1 MTLAVLAAVL
11 LVAAALLQVGLSLGA
26 PWGSIAYG
34 GRMSREDG
42 TLPARFRW
50 MSGLA
55 AALLLLA
62 TYLVL
67 ARGGVIGS
75 GLSQGLLTWL
85 TWAIVALMILNTIGN
100 LASASRIERY
110 VLGTAT
116 LVIAVLC
123 GIIAYRGPE
132 L

>member
-1 MTLAVLAAVL
+1 MNLAVPAAVL
-11 LVAAALLQVGLSLGA
+11 LGAAALLQIGLSLGA

-34 GRMSREDG
+34 GRMSQGDG
-42 TLPARFRW
+42 TLAARFRW

-55 AALLLLA
+55 AVLLLVA
-62 TYLVL
+62 TYVVL

-85 TWAIVALMILNTIGN
+85 TWAIVAMMILNTIGN

-116 LVIAVLC
+116 LVIAVLS